1 MNGAGAGDRLVA
13 RRGGEAGTTQ
23 LGNRDQRRYD
33 LRVAFGVR
41 GANGSNGQPM
51 NKYALTMQI
60 IRSVR
65 DKTDT
70 AVLFYSAG
78 GKDGIALL
86 DMLAGVFDKVIC
98 YYMYLIP
105 NLDHVQPYIKWA
117 ENHYKN
123 VEVRKIRHFQR
134 DYYDFWGFFREPD
147 SSIKPRKI
155 GEIEQFVRE
164 ETGVMYGFSGMKGVD
179 GYMKRMRLKKFAKT
193 GYVTDKGM
201 VYPLALWTNKE
212 VLQYIRQSGLI
223 QPFIYDANAIS
234 QGFTIDLNTMLLM
247 RSKYPNDY
255 KRILK
260 EFPYSE
266 KLIFDYERE
275 QNNSTGK
282 QRNTAE

>member
-1 MNGAGAGDRLVA
+1 
-13 RRGGEAGTTQ
+13 
-23 LGNRDQRRYD
+23 
-33 LRVAFGVR
+33 
-41 GANGSNGQPM
+41 
-51 NKYALTMQI
+51 
-60 IRSVR
+60 
-65 DKTDT
+65 
-70 AVLFYSAG
+70 
-78 GKDGIALL
+78 
-86 DMLAGVFDKVIC
+86 
-98 YYMYLIP
+98 
-105 NLDHVQPYIKWA
+105 
-117 ENHYKN
+117 
-123 VEVRKIRHFQR
+123 
-134 DYYDFWGFFREPD
+134 
-147 SSIKPRKI
+147 
-155 GEIEQFVRE
+155 
-164 ETGVMYGFSGMKGVD
+164 MKGVD

-282 QRNTAE
+282 

>member
-1 MNGAGAGDRLVA
+1 
-13 RRGGEAGTTQ
+13 
-23 LGNRDQRRYD
+23 
-33 LRVAFGVR
+33 
-41 GANGSNGQPM
+41 
-51 NKYALTMQI
+51 
-60 IRSVR
+60 
-65 DKTDT
+65 
-70 AVLFYSAG
+70 
-78 GKDGIALL
+78 
-86 DMLAGVFDKVIC
+86 
-98 YYMYLIP
+98 MYLIP

-282 QRNTAE
+282 